1 MAAQGES
8 ERQAEL
14 ARLLERGRE
23 LRQQGAAL
31 MRASTPF
38 DWTAHLAFRRDLKAH
53 RQELATYRALYGRTR
68 RPQKGTPGS

>member
-1 MAAQGES
+1 MEARGES
-8 ERQAEL
+8 ARQAEL

-38 DWTAHLAFRRDLKAH
+38 DWTAHLAFRRDLKTH
-53 RQELATYRALYGRTR
+53 RQELATYRALFGRTR
-68 RPQKGTPGS
+68 RP